1 MSQEGGRPVLDSPDA
16 PFPAG
21 YRPSEPRPGSGRSRT
36 QVPAETP
43 GIFVLGWVAPGDLP
57 NPGIEPESSALQ
69 VQFLS
74 PEPPGN
80 L

>member
-43 GIFVLGWVAPGDLP
+43 GIFVLGWVVLP
-57 NPGIEPESSALQ
+57 LPSLVTLGKSP
-69 VQFLS
+69 F
-74 PEPPGN
+74 PEPQFVY